1 MIKVSKFG
9 GSSLASG
16 DRFLEVREILK
27 SDLTRRY
34 IVASA
39 PGKVNSSDTK
49 VTDLLYLA
57 YDLSVN
63 NINSDDIL
71 NKVLKKYQ
79 DIIEKVNVEIDLD
92 SEFEEFTKNMANE
105 SKDYIASRGE
115 YLNAKILAKLLG
127 YDFVDAKELIFFDK
141 NGNIDEAK
149 TYNAIAKMREE
160 HEYAVIPGFYGVNIN
175 GKVKTFSRGGGDLTG
190 SIIARG
196 VEADL
201 YENWTDVSGFLA
213 VDPKIVQNPREVREL
228 TYRELR
234 ELSYAGAS
242 VLHAEAILPV
252 QSAGIPIQIKNTFVP
267 EDEGTMIVPDER
279 TKSDIEITGVTGKK
293 EFAVINIEKIKMNSD
308 KGFHRKVMSVLEVND
323 VTLEHMPSS
332 IDSLSLI
339 VPSSQIIGKTDTIIS
354 ELKTFCNPNKVSI
367 SYGIALIT
375 VVGRGMQDRV
385 GTSAKIF
392 SALATENINIKM
404 IIQGSSELNI
414 IVGILEQDYDKAIE
428 AIYKSFVKGV

>member
-92 SEFEEFTKNMANE
+92 SEFEEFTKNIANE

-267 EDEGTMIVPDER
+267 QDEGTMIVPDER

>member
-267 EDEGTMIVPDER
+267 QDEGTMIVPDER

>member
-141 NGNIDEAK
+141 NGNIDETK

-267 EDEGTMIVPDER
+267 EDDGTMIVPDER

>member
-16 DRFLEVREILK
+16 DRFLNVREILN

-39 PGKVNSSDTK
+39 PGKVNSFDTK

-57 YDLSVN
+57 YDLEVN

-79 DIIEKVNVEIDLD
+79 DIISKVGVEIDLD

-127 YDFVDAKELIFFDK
+127 YEFVDAKELIFFDK
-141 NGNIDEAK
+141 KGNIDDKK
-149 TYNAIAKMREE
+149 TYTAINEMKEKYE
-160 HEYAVIPGFYGVNIN
+160 FAVIPGFYGVNIS

-196 VEADL
+196 VGADL

-213 VDPKIVQNPREVREL
+213 VDPKIVPKPREVREL

-242 VLHAEAILPV
+242 VLHSEAILPV
-252 QSAGIPIQIKNTFVP
+252 QSAGIPIQIKNTFMP
-267 EDEGTMIVPDER
+267 EDEGTMIVPYER
-279 TKSDIEITGVTGKK
+279 KKSDIEITGVTGKK

-339 VPSSQIIGKTDTIIS
+339 VPSSQIIGKADTIIS
-354 ELKTFCNPNKVSI
+354 ELKTFCNPNKVTI

-375 VVGRGMQDRV
+375 VVGQGMQDRV

-392 SALATENINIKM
+392 SALGEENINIKM
-404 IIQGSSELNI
+404 IIQGASELNI
-414 IVGILEQDYDKAIE
+414 IVGILEKDYDKAIS
-428 AIYKSFVKGV
+428 AIYNVFAKNV

>member
-9 GSSLASG
+9 GTSLASG
-16 DRFLEVREILK
+16 DMFLEVKNIIE
-27 SDLTRRY
+27 SDEDRRY

-39 PGKVNSSDTK
+39 PGKENSSDTK

-57 YDLSVN
+57 YDLASN
-63 NINSDDIL
+63 NINSEDIL
-71 NKVLKKYQ
+71 KKVKDKYNS
-79 DIIEKVNVEIDLD
+79 IVKTTGVNLNLE
-92 SEFEEFTKNMANE
+92 EEFKGFLSNIAGE

-115 YLNAKILAKLLG
+115 YLNAKILAELLG
-127 YDFVDAKELIFFDK
+127 YDFIDAKELIFFDE
-141 NGNIDEAK
+141 NGNLDEYK
-149 TYNAIAKMREE
+149 TYKTIKEMSEKHKNV
-160 HEYAVIPGFYGVNIN
+160 VIPGFYGVKPD

-190 SIIARG
+190 SIISRG
-196 VEADL
+196 VGVDL

-213 VDPKIVQNPREVREL
+213 VDPRIVQRPREVREL

-252 QSAGIPIQIKNTFVP
+252 QSAGIPIQIKNTFMP
-267 EDEGTMIVPDER
+267 EDEGTMIVPSER
-279 TKSDIEITGVTGKK
+279 TKLDIEITGVTGKK
-293 EFAVINIEKIKMNSD
+293 DFAVINIEKIKMNAD

-332 IDSLSLI
+332 IDSISLI
-339 VPSSQIIGKTDTIIS
+339 VPSAQVIGKTDTIIS

-367 SYGIALIT
+367 NYGIALIT
-375 VVGRGMQDRV
+375 VVGQGMQDKV

-392 SALATENINIKM
+392 SALASENINIKM

-414 IVGILEQDYDKAIE
+414 IVGILEKDYDKAIA
-428 AIYKSFVKGV
+428 AIYKAFVKNV